1 VTGPDGGP
9 GPDGGSG
16 RDDEP
21 DDDGEP
27 GRVGAGLP
35 AHADRSSWLDAATF
49 ALSLF
54 SVAPVRAR
62 TTGRRTASRALVLAP
77 VVGLLVGGIVAG
89 VVAGL
94 LALGSPALLAGVAG
108 VATGAGLT
116 RGLHLDGLA
125 DLADGLGSYGGPERM
140 LAVMKDPSTGAFGVI
155 TLVVALG
162 AQATALPAVLGRG
175 PLGILAVGL
184 AVAAGRASFTWCAR
198 RSVRAA
204 SPGGLGAL
212 VAGSQHAVV
221 PLVWGLV
228 LAAASVVAVPGRPW
242 LGPVAVVVA
251 ALAAVVLA
259 RHAIRRLGGVNGDV
273 FGGVCEVTVTTA
285 LAVLALG

>member
-1 VTGPDGGP
+1 MT

-16 RDDEP
+16 RAEEP
-21 DDDGEP
+21 EHDGGPGRGHEP

-35 AHADRSSWLDAATF
+35 AHADPSSWFDAATL

-54 SVAPVRAR
+54 SIAPVRAR
-62 TTGRRTASRALVLAP
+62 TTGRRTAARALILAP
-77 VVGLLVGGIVAG
+77 VVGLLIGGIVGGIVL
-89 VVAGL
+89 GL
-94 LALGSPALLAGVAG
+94 SALGAPPLLAGLAG

-155 TLVVALG
+155 TLIVALG
-162 AQATALPAVLGRG
+162 AQAAALPAVLGRG
-175 PLGILAVGL
+175 PWGVLAVAL

-198 RSVRAA
+198 TTVPAA
-204 SPGGLGAL
+204 APGGLGAL
-212 VAGSQHAVV
+212 VAGSQRPVV

-228 LAAASVVAVPGRPW
+228 LAAASVVAVPGRLW
-242 LGPVAVVVA
+242 LGPVALVVA
-251 ALAAVVLA
+251 AGAAVALS